1 VSDDAHRT
9 APRWAQ
15 VLLFVVPAFWSSN
28 YLIARLASG
37 VIHPH
42 ALAFGRWA
50 LALALMLP
58 FVGVQLWR
66 RRREW
71 RREWLQLLVL
81 GALGMWICGAWVYI
95 GGQSTSATN
104 IALVYAA
111 TPVAITVVS
120 VKMLRERMS
129 AAQRLAVAAALLGV
143 LFVIAKGR
151 LAHLAAVRFTA
162 GDGWIV
168 AAAVSWT
175 AYSVLQQR
183 WASVLTPAARLAA
196 IIAGGLVVLAPFVL
210 YEALT
215 QPPLPWG
222 ERAWLLIVLAALLPG
237 VLSYGAY
244 AYLQRELGA
253 ARTALLLYLSPV
265 YAAFGAWVV
274 LGETPG
280 WYHLAGGALILPS
293 IWLATR
299 TARRPR

>member
-1 VSDDAHRT
+1 MSGGAQHT

-15 VLLFVVPAFWSSN
+15 GLLFVVPAFWSSN

-58 FVGVQLWR
+58 FVGGQLWR
-66 RRREW
+66 A
-71 RREWLQLLVL
+71 RREWLREWRQLLVL
-81 GALGMWICGAWVYI
+81 GALGMWICGAWVYL

-104 IALVYAA
+104 IALIYAA
-111 TPVAITVVS
+111 TPVAITVAS
-120 VKMLRERMS
+120 VKLLHERMS
-129 AAQRLAVAAALLGV
+129 AAQRLAVASALLGV
-143 LFVIAKGR
+143 LFVIAKGH
-151 LAHLAAVRFTA
+151 LADLAAVHFTA

-183 WASVLTPAARLAA
+183 WRSVLTPAARLAA
-196 IIAGGLVVLAPFVL
+196 TIAAGLVVLAPFVWHD
-210 YEALT
+210 ALT

-222 ERAWLLIVLAALLPG
+222 GRAWLLVALAALLPG

-244 AYLQRELGA
+244 AYLQHELGA

-265 YAAFGAWVV
+265 YAAFGAWAV
-274 LGETPG
+274 LGEAPG

-299 TARRPR
+299 AAPRRG